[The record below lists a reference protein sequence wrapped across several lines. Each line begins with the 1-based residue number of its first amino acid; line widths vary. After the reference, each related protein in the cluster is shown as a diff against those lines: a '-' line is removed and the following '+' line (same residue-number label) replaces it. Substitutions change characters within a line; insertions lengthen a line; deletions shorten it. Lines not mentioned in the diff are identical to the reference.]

1 MEDSPESIAVACG
14 QDPLISGLQ
23 ELQEKTW
30 RLTLR
35 YFRAHRVIIKIQS
48 SYDEWCE
55 PGPEDRPGLEG
66 LETLCPERPIYR
78 WRQTIESPQRPAGLG
93 VCRDIRRII
102 LSFFR
107 EFPRRRIR
115 QLVQND
121 EGQNRFLDIDALEGD
136 LNVGLCNP
144 ETDMLFIDG
153 SSAMF
158 PLNLCNIPVMG
169 VSVQVEKV
177 GGVGPSLA
185 CDHLARIVAP
195 HCTPYLSHINA
206 MFAWRM
212 NARARHVHCDVT
224 VPVGRP
230 VAWTGS
236 AGRLEI
242 ELIYDWQFL
251 RYGLEDGCIT
261 TGEHFED
268 QDVTKL
274 DKNDMISHIT
284 LVLSTIPMS
293 CDCPRIVEAMTK
305 WAAILTEDKM
315 AQLHPR

>member
-1 MEDSPESIAVACG
+1 MLCKRHVFLDLANLLPPPSPPQTPPAVS
-14 QDPLISGLQ
+14 PPRHLLRLPE
-23 ELQEKTW
+23 ELQEKIW
-30 RLTLR
+30 RLTLPD
-35 YFRAHRVIIKIQS
+35 FRVHRVIIKIQS

-55 PGPEDRPGLEG
+55 PEPEDWPGLEG
-66 LETLCPERPIYR
+66 LETLYLERPIYR
-78 WRQTIESPQRPAGLG
+78 WRQIIESPRRPAGLG

-115 QLVQND
+115 HLVQND

-158 PLNLCNIPVMG
+158 PLNLRNIPVMG

-195 HCTPYLSHINA
+195 HYTPRLLHITA
-206 MFAWRM
+206 VYAWRM
-212 NARARHVHCDVT
+212 NPHARHVYCDVMQF
-224 VPVGRP
+224 PHYGRDD
-230 VAWTGS
+230 
-236 AGRLEI
+236 GR
-242 ELIYDWQFL
+242 
-251 RYGLEDGCIT
+251 IT
-261 TGEHFED
+261 IGEHFED
-268 QDVTKL
+268 KEVTRL
-274 DKNDMISHIT
+274 DENDMSSHTT
-284 LVLSTIPMS
+284 LVLSTMPMEPKGYRS
-293 CDCPRIVEAMTK
+293 H
-305 WAAILTEDKM
+305 DKM
-315 AQLHPR
+315 SSDSYGG